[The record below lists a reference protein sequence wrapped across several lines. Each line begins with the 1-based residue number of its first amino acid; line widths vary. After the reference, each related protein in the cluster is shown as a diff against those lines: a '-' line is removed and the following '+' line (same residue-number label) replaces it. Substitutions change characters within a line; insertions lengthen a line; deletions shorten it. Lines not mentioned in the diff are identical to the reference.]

1 MSELASAASIGLA
14 VIALLFALAI
24 TWTSFRA
31 FRQTGSATHR
41 HAFGGFVFLTSG
53 ILVEEVLLQFTAFP
67 LHLIH
72 SLESLLFVIGFGILY
87 LSIR

>member
-1 MSELASAASIGLA
+1 MSVLASSISIGLA

-24 TWTSFRA
+24 TWASFRA
-31 FRQTGSATHR
+31 FRRTGSATHR
-41 HAFGGFVFLTSG
+41 HAFGGFVFLTIG
-53 ILVEEVLLQFTAFP
+53 ILVEEVLLQFTTFP
-67 LHLIH
+67 LHVIH